1 MTNIEGETTKYSPP
15 NTFGAL
21 FFAAQIPQVDVHF
34 GAASHI
40 GKVRPNN
47 EDHYAVLRRN
57 RSQTML
63 TTNAPE
69 QNFGVIEDEA
79 YVLVVADGM
88 GGAQAGE
95 WASRLALQAA
105 WDLAGR
111 ASSWIMRFRDLE
123 AQQAQD
129 RVDAYV
135 QEIHQTLV
143 DYGQADPELAGM
155 GTTWTSAYIVGW
167 DAIIMHIGDSRAYL
181 HRRGS
186 IRQITKDHTLAQ
198 ALIDSGIPP
207 EDTTRVRH
215 VLTNRLGG
223 RPGLVAPDVRHVPL
237 EDGDRLLLCTDG
249 LSDLVG
255 DSEIADEIVR
265 AGHPQAA
272 CDALIELALA
282 RGGKD
287 NVTVVIAQ
295 TRGRRPAER

>member
-1 MTNIEGETTKYSPP
+1 MTDIERETQEFRPL
-15 NTFGAL
+15 NTFGAS
-21 FFAAQIPQVDVHF
+21 FFAAQIPQVEVHV

-40 GKVRPNN
+40 GKVRSNN
-47 EDHYAVLRRN
+47 EDHFAVISRK
-57 RSQTML
+57 RSQTLLM
-63 TTNAPE
+63 TNVPE
-69 QNFGVIEDEA
+69 QNFGAIEDEA
-79 YVLVVADGM
+79 YILVVADGM

-123 AQQAQD
+123 AQQAQA

-143 DYGQADPELAGM
+143 DYGQADPELTGM

-167 DAIIMHIGDSRAYL
+167 DAVIMHIGDSRAYL

-186 IRQITKDHTLAQ
+186 IQQITKDHTLAQ

-215 VLTNRLGG
+215 VLTNSLGG
-223 RPGLVAPDVRHVPL
+223 RAEQLVSPDVRHVPL

-249 LSDLVG
+249 LSDLVS

-287 NVTVVIAQ
+287 NVTVVLAQ
-295 TRGRRPAER
+295 TTRLTSP